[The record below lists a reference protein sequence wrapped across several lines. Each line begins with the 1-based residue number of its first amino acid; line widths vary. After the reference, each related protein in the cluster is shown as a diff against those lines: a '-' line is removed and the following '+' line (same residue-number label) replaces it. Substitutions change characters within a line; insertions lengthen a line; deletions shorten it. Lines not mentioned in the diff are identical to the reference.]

1 MPGFLAAPLMA
12 TLGPHFSLSRTRLE
26 TFAVLPAGLANCR
39 TVNLSHPS
47 SRFPGEALPASSH
60 RRLQRFFQ
68 YVRLDEDV
76 AARLIARLPDL
87 SGPKLPALD
96 RTNWKP
102 GKADINILVLAV
114 AARRFKAPLMWLLPG
129 HRGNSMTSQRKGPV
143 QRYLRL
149 FGASSIEALPADR
162 EFIGDEWMAC
172 LVENNVPFAVRLRE
186 DMHID
191 TEDGR
196 RFQLRSLLRKP
207 RSGKWTGRLPGMD
220 RRPENAL
227 RFEGRKLRN
236 GGLLLVAANMPAPE
250 NALRPYRKGWGIE
263 LPFRR
268 CENTGIQHRGH
279 PHHQPRETGN
289 FACGRCIGHGV
300 GVPMRKPCNGPKG
313 HSEKSRKRRGKSWF
327 RLGFG
332 ALRRWLL
339 HDPEKAM
346 EAWRRTCPKRPA
358 PQQIPGRIS
367 L

>member
-1 MPGFLAAPLMA
+1 M
-12 TLGPHFSLSRTRLE
+12 E

-39 TVNLSHPS
+39 TVNPGHPS
-47 SRFPGEALPASSH
+47 SRFPGNALPASSH

-68 YVRLDEDV
+68 CVRLDEDV

-102 GKADINILVLAV
+102 GKAGINILVLAV
-114 AARRFKAPLMWLLPG
+114 AARRFKAPLMRSFPSHG
-129 HRGNSMTSQRKGPV
+129 GNSSASRRKGPV
-143 QRYLRL
+143 QRHLRL

-162 EFIGDEWMAC
+162 EFVGEEWMAC
-172 LVENNVPFAVRLRE
+172 LVENNVSFAVRLRE
-186 DMHID
+186 DMRMD

-196 RFQLRSLLRKP
+196 RFQLRPLLRKP

-220 RRPENAL
+220 HRPENAL
-227 RFEGRKLRN
+227 RFEGRKLRD
-236 GGLLLVAANMPAPE
+236 GGLLPVAANMPAPE
-250 NALRPYRKGWGIE
+250 NALRLYRKGWGIE
-263 LPFRR
+263 CLFADAETRGFNIGDTRITGHAKPATLLAVVALAMTRACR
-268 CENTGIQHRGH
+268 CASH
-279 PHHQPRETGN
+279 
-289 FACGRCIGHGV
+289 AMGRKAI
-300 GVPMRKPCNGPKG
+300 RK
-313 HSEKSRKRRGKSWF
+313 KSRRRRGKSWF

-332 ALRRWLL
+332 TLRRWLL

>member
-1 MPGFLAAPLMA
+1 M
-12 TLGPHFSLSRTRLE
+12 E

-47 SRFPGEALPASSH
+47 SRFPGDAPLASSY

-76 AARLIARLPDL
+76 VARLIARLPDL

-102 GKADINILVLAV
+102 GKAGINILVLAA
-114 AARRFKAPLMWLLPG
+114 AARRFKAPLMWSFPSHG
-129 HRGNSMTSQRKGPV
+129 GNSSASRRKGPV
-143 QRYLRL
+143 QRHLRL

-186 DMHID
+186 DMRMD

-207 RSGKWTGRLPGMD
+207 RSGKWTGRLPGMGH
-220 RRPENAL
+220 RPENAL

-263 LPFRR
+263 CLFADAETRGFNIGDTRITGHAKPATLLVVAALAMTRACR
-268 CENTGIQHRGH
+268 CASHATG
-279 PHHQPRETGN
+279 
-289 FACGRCIGHGV
+289 
-300 GVPMRKPCNGPKG
+300 RKGIRK
-313 HSEKSRKRRGKSWF
+313 KSRKRRGKSWSG
-327 RLGFG
+327 LGFG
-332 ALRRWLL
+332 TLRRWLL

-358 PQQIPGRIS
+358 PQQIPGRIP